1 MKRGA
6 EAEMVPEAE
15 FRSYYGRPILKI
27 PRWKAPHLP
36 AYLYLGGL
44 SGASAVMGAAAAVTG
59 RRALA
64 RAGRVTAAAAAMGGT
79 GFLVAELGR
88 PERFLHMLRV
98 AKPTS
103 PMSMGSWLLAA
114 HSALAG
120 AAAGSDLTGVAP
132 GLGATAGAASALTG
146 PLLATYSAVLL
157 ADTAVPAW
165 HEAYREL
172 PFLFA
177 GSALASAGAAGLA
190 ATALSQGAD
199 RGPAARMAVLGA
211 ALELA
216 AAVQLERGMGLTA
229 ETYQQGEAGQMMR
242 AARWL
247 TPAGAVAA
255 LAARRS
261 RAAALAAAGLLTAGA
276 VATRVGVFK
285 AGPASAADPKYV
297 IASQRATT
305 SRNWRRFPPAPAGAG
320 GGGQSSR

>member
-1 MKRGA
+1 MSEPEGRPGGERRRRRRGA
-6 EAEMVPEAE
+6 EQEMVPEAE
-15 FRSYYGRPILKI
+15 FRSYYGRPVLKM

-44 SGASAVMGAAAAVTG
+44 SGASAVMGAAAAATG
-59 RRALA
+59 RRTLA

-114 HSALAG
+114 HSGLVS

-132 GLGATAGAASALTG
+132 ALGAAAGAASAVTG
-146 PLLATYSAVLL
+146 PLLATYTGVLL

-165 HEAYREL
+165 HEAYRHL

-177 GSALASAGAAGLA
+177 GSAMASAAAAGLA
-190 ATALSQGAD
+190 ATALGPGRD
-199 RGPAARMAVLGA
+199 REPAARLAVLGA
-211 ALELA
+211 AVEMTA
-216 AAVQLERGMGLTA
+216 ACQLERGLGLTG
-229 ETYQQGEAGQMMR
+229 EVYRQGEAGAMMR

-255 LAARRS
+255 LAAPRS

-276 VATRVGVFK
+276 VTTRVGVFK
-285 AGPASAADPKYV
+285 AGPASVADPKYV
-297 IASQRATT
+297 ITSQR
-305 SRNWRRFPPAPAGAG
+305 PAVPR
-320 GGGQSSR
+320 S